1 LPSGYRGW
9 MERHSGTDPVAADS
23 LSHAELEFLRAHS
36 GVPVASAAALRRL
49 DERSAAAATADRD
62 ATLTG
67 TAAAA
72 CTGLT
77 AEQLDR
83 MVACG
88 ELLAHPAAEPG
99 ELRFPDWQFTAD
111 GTLLP
116 HLAAVLAAMPAGS
129 ASVTVRTFMMTPT
142 TDLIDRRELPAAP
155 VSPAQWL
162 ATGRDPQS
170 VIALAATLGEQL

>member
-9 MERHSGTDPVAADS
+9 MERHSGTDTVAASS
-23 LSHAELEFLRAHS
+23 LSHAPLEFLRAHS

-72 CTGLT
+72 LTGLT

-99 ELRFPDWQFTAD
+99 ELKFPDWQFT
-111 GTLLP
+111 
-116 HLAAVLAAMPAGS
+116 

-142 TDLIDRRELPAAP
+142 TDLIDRPGLPAAP